1 MLHNPTAFLIFTF
14 NGEGHLTAET
24 TLVLTI
30 LGIAIVLFAWEK
42 IAPDVVAILVLLTL
56 ALTGLLTTPEAFSG
70 FANPAV
76 ITVWAIYII
85 SEGLFKTGVADY
97 LGANILKLAGN
108 SESRLIAVIM
118 LSVGFMSAFMNNIG
132 ATAVL
137 LPAIIGI
144 SRKMK
149 ISPSKLLIPL
159 SFASLMGG
167 NMTLIGTPP
176 NILASGILMEYT
188 HNLSFRFF
196 DFLPMGLLLLG
207 SGTLYMVLIGRHL
220 LPSTSVKDDLARSYQ
235 IRDYATELTILPD
248 SPLVGKTIEESK
260 FGEEYDLT
268 IISKLNQ
275 SPITRISPQ
284 LSSTRRLVSRSLP
297 VRSSETIAANDVFL
311 VKGNLETLLKI
322 KEQQGI
328 KIGPDVA
335 LSDRDLQ
342 SNQTSIAEILV
353 APSSKLVGK
362 TLKSAH
368 FRDQF
373 KLTVLALW
381 RAGHPIRKKLAD
393 TPIQIGDV
401 LLAQGHREN
410 FHLVDTDPGLLL
422 LEPVVE
428 DRRRTEKAPVAL
440 AVMGAMLL
448 VVTMGWV
455 HISVAAVAAAFAMV
469 LLKVLSIDEA
479 YSAIQWRSIFLI
491 AGMLPLGIAMEK
503 TGTAQLLAD
512 KIVQGTQHWGPLGV
526 LLGIYV
532 LTLLLTQPLSNAA
545 ATVLVAP
552 IAIDAA
558 FQLGVNPQPFV
569 MAVVIAAS
577 TAFLTPIGHQANV
590 LIYGVGNYK
599 FIDFTK
605 VGLGLNLLYLL
616 LVALILPLIWHF

>member
-1 MLHNPTAFLIFTF
+1 M
-14 NGEGHLTAET
+14 TAEAI
-24 TLVLTI
+24 LVLTI
-30 LGIAIVLFAWEK
+30 IGIAIVLFAWEK
-42 IAPDVVAILVLLTL
+42 VAPDIVAILVLITL
-56 ALTGLLTTPEAFSG
+56 ALTGLTSTTEAFSG

-76 ITVWAIYII
+76 VTVWAIYII

-108 SESRLIAVIM
+108 GESRLIATIM
-118 LSVGFMSAFMNNIG
+118 LIVGFMSSFMNNIG

-137 LPAIIGI
+137 LPAVMGI
-144 SRKMK
+144 SRRTK
-149 ISPSKLLIPL
+149 ISPSRLLIPL

-188 HNLSFRFF
+188 HTQSFRFF
-196 DFLPMGLLLLG
+196 DFLPMGLVLLG
-207 SGTLYMVLIGRHL
+207 SGILYMTLIGRHL
-220 LPSTSVKDDLARSYQ
+220 LPKTSVKEDLARSYQ

-248 SPLVGKTIEESK
+248 SPLVGKTIEESR
-260 FGEEYDLT
+260 FGEDYDLT
-268 IISKLNQ
+268 IISKLNK

-297 VRSSETIAANDVFL
+297 VRSSETIEANDVFL

-322 KEQQGI
+322 KDQQGI
-328 KIGPDVA
+328 KIGPELS
-335 LSDRDLQ
+335 LSDSDLQ

-353 APSSKLVGK
+353 APASKLVGQ
-362 TLKSAH
+362 TLKSAR
-368 FRDQF
+368 FRDQY

-401 LLAQGHREN
+401 LLTQGHREN
-410 FHLVDTDPGLLL
+410 FHLIDTDPGLLL

-428 DRRRTEKAPVAL
+428 DRRRTEKAPFAL
-440 AVMGAMLL
+440 GILGVMLL
-448 VVTMGWV
+448 AVTMGWV

-469 LLKVLSIDEA
+469 LLSVLTIDEA
-479 YSAIQWRSIFLI
+479 YRAIQWRSIFLI

-503 TGTAQLLAD
+503 SGAAQFLAD
-512 KIVQGTQHWGPLGV
+512 QIIFLTQSWGALGV

-532 LTLLLTQPLSNAA
+532 LTLLLTQPMSNAA
-545 ATVLVAP
+545 ATVLMVP

-558 FQLGVNPQPFV
+558 FKLGTNPHAFV

-590 LIYGVGNYK
+590 LIYGIGNYK
-599 FIDFTK
+599 FTDFAK
-605 VGLGLNLLYLL
+605 VGLGLNLLYIV
-616 LVALILPLIWHF
+616 LVALLLPILWPLH